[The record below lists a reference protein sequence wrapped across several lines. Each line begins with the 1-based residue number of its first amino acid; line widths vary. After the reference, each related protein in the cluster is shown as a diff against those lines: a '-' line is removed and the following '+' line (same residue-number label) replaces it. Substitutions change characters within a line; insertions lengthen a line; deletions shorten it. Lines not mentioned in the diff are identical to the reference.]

1 MPPRKRSTSG
11 PDTAAVE
18 AVLLDLVRLA
28 ARDDAAAIVRR
39 VRRWLGTP
47 DARRALSDPVRADL
61 LGALDAPPER
71 PLRVRRATTV
81 ARPPGAPSAG
91 PHVPTGTPH
100 DGPRPVL
107 AAPAQAILDR
117 IVSEYERRD
126 DLARHGLVPT
136 RTLLLSGPP
145 GVGKTMT
152 ATWLAT
158 RLGLPLVS
166 IEPADVMTSL
176 LGESARNLVTALE
189 EARRSPSVV
198 LLDELDAF
206 GKSRD
211 DSLDVGEL
219 KRLVTT
225 LLVELDRWPPGNL
238 LIGATNHPGI
248 LDHALERRFE
258 ARLMLGPPGPDERRE
273 ILAALLRDHDVAVD
287 PAALTALVHVTD
299 GRTGSDV
306 RTAALRAVRAAV
318 LTGDRPEM
326 ALLRE
331 ALPDDPDAMSRTAK
345 VAFAGI
351 ASSVAGLPHRQIG
364 PLLGI
369 SHTAAGRLV
378 RAAEAQRAA

>member
-1 MPPRKRSTSG
+1 MTTSKRSS
-11 PDTAAVE
+11 TAQDPTQVE

-47 DARRALSDPVRADL
+47 AARRSVSDGLRAEL
-61 LGALDAPPER
+61 LGALDTTSER
-71 PLRVRRATTV
+71 PLRVRRAPTTG
-81 ARPPGAPSAG
+81 RPPSRTPFDL
-91 PHVPTGTPH
+91 PTAVAAVA
-100 DGPRPVL
+100 PRPVL
-107 AAPAQAILDR
+107 AGHAVGVVDR

-126 DLARHGLVPT
+126 ELATHGLVPT

-152 ATWLAT
+152 ATWLAS

-176 LGESARNLVTALE
+176 LGESARNLVAALE
-189 EARRSPSVV
+189 AARQAPSVV
-198 LLDELDAF
+198 LLDEIDAF

-225 LLVELDRWPPGNL
+225 LLVELDRWPAGNL
-238 LIGATNHPGI
+238 LIGATNHAGI

-258 ARLMLGPPGPDERRE
+258 ARLSLAPPGPDERRQ
-273 ILAALLRDHDVAVD
+273 ILDELLSDHGVHVE
-287 PAALTALVHVTD
+287 PAALQALVQLTE

-306 RTAALRAVRAAV
+306 RTAALRGVRSVV
-318 LTGDRPEM
+318 LSGESPEM

-331 ALPDDPDAMSRTAK
+331 ALPENPDGIPRAAK
-345 VAFAGI
+345 IAFAGI
-351 ASSVAGLPHRQIG
+351 AASVGGLTHRSIG
-364 PLLGI
+364 PLLGV
-369 SHTAAGRLV
+369 SHTAAGRMV
-378 RAAEAQRAA
+378 RAAGAERAA